1 MTNFFCVGKII
12 LLCGFERTKTVWKF
26 LAQNESLVRAL
37 HYGTSAP
44 EVHENGDHERGFR
57 SGIAANRHPLQQT
70 SRLAD
75 RSQALHDRLAIESI
89 RRTRENQ
96 RCSPRYAPS
105 RRNDSSLTGI
115 LYQLFSLLANR
126 RFAQSLGSGY
136 EKFFRAIFVEK
147 NEAESASMLA
157 RNVNYE
163 IPATKRQIGRCQQI
177 QRECSRK
184 ESECAANAVQ
194 LRKKFS
200 ALCKELKI
208 EGNDVKRELKKLVD
222 ELPSV
227 YESVCCGIKELEQ
240 CVKYY
245 EEFVLFIAP
254 SASESEILL
263 MIKFIQSH
271 GNATVYQW
279 KTGKIP
285 DKVLA
290 PVIQATMEEEEQ
302 SGNISWGDSEAIDFG
317 DADINCADIAKEI
330 EVAGG
335 VDLDVGGIDFGDDEQ
350 EAQGEIDWGNGEIQ
364 VESAGSR
371 EDDGILVTGDD
382 AESVIAYTQTRGH
395 LVDELLELETF
406 FSQRLKELDEEPSI
420 VSTNLFQSAS
430 ELLQLQTADSISG
443 MRSKVAAVLQTL
455 TSSRMQHLF
464 MIKNSQTYIDRLADS
479 LTHKLTLANKMETAL
494 QAAKDRA
501 AAAAREQADLEPK
514 LEAMRQKTKEL
525 QKQLE
530 QSLSKRYNNR
540 IVNIMG
546 EINSI

>member
-1 MTNFFCVGKII
+1 METTSEGFDPESLPIDIHYNKLLDWLIDRKHCTTGWQSKAYAVREKISAAVQDMPPVEEMTLLLRGSYINYFHCLRIVDLLKVSEADTKNFFGQYSSK
-12 LLCGFERTKTVWKF
+12 RMKDWK
-26 LAQNESLVRAL
+26 
-37 HYGTSAP
+37 
-44 EVHENGDHERGFR
+44 EV
-57 SGIAANRHPLQQT
+57 L
-70 SRLAD
+70 RL
-75 RSQALHDRLAIESI
+75 
-89 RRTRENQ
+89 
-96 RCSPRYAPS
+96 
-105 RRNDSSLTGI
+105 
-115 LYQLFSLLANR
+115 
-126 RFAQSLGSGY
+126 Y
-136 EKFFRAIFVEK
+136 EKDSMFL
-147 NEAESASMLA
+147 AESASMLA